1 VSLSR
6 EKAGECRKGGTSR
19 NRVGACRDRMQE
31 DGVGA
36 CKEKAGAGRK
46 EVGAFSESKVA
57 CRNTGRVHAG

>member
-1 VSLSR
+1 MSG
-6 EKAGECRKGGTSR
+6 KGTSR

-31 DGVGA
+31 DGVAA

-46 EVGAFSESKVA
+46 EAGAFSERKVA